1 MKIGLLV
8 PGGVDR
14 SGEVR
19 VVPALLA
26 LISRLSAGHEV
37 HVFALHQE
45 ETPDEWDLL
54 GARVHNI
61 GTHDTRRRALGA
73 IRAEHRAGRL
83 QVIQSIWSG
92 TPGLLAT
99 LAGRLLG
106 IPAFVHVAGGE
117 LVALPD
123 IAYGGRLAWKG
134 RLREAVVLRAA
145 TCVTAASGA
154 MTEALARLGIAAR
167 RLPLGADLQIWPP
180 RAPVGRDVNRPA
192 RLIHVASLNRI
203 KDQETLLRA
212 LTLLLDAGIEFELD
226 VVGEDT
232 LGGEV
237 QSLTRRLGL
246 ETRVRFHGFLTQRQL
261 RPLMSEADILLVSS
275 RHEAGPLVVLE
286 AAACGVPTV
295 GTAVGHIAE
304 WAPAAAVSVA
314 IKDPQ
319 ALAQATARLLA
330 DESLRLRVAREA
342 WNRALQEDADF
353 TARAFQSMYRD
364 FVL

>member
-19 VVPALLA
+19 VVPALLS
-26 LISRLSAGHEV
+26 LVSRLSAEHEV

-45 ETPDEWDLL
+45 ETPAEWNLL

-61 GTHDTRRRALGA
+61 GAHDTRRRALRA
-73 IRAEHRAGRL
+73 IRAEHRLGRF

-99 LAGRLLG
+99 LAGRLMG
-106 IPAFVHVAGGE
+106 VPAFVHVAGGE

-123 IAYGGRLAWKG
+123 IAYGGRLAWRG
-134 RLREAVVLRAA
+134 RLREAVVLRTA
-145 TCVTAASGA
+145 TCVTAASDA
-154 MTEALARLGIAAR
+154 MTESLGWLGIAAR
-167 RLPLGADLQIWPP
+167 RLPLGADLEIWTPRPP
-180 RAPVGRDVNRPA
+180 AGRNLNRPA
-192 RLIHVASLNRI
+192 RLIHVASLNRV
-203 KDQETLLRA
+203 KDQGMLLHA
-212 LTLLLDAGIEFELD
+212 MKLLLDAGMEFALD

-237 QSLTRRLGL
+237 QSLARRCGL
-246 ETRVRFHGFLTQRQL
+246 ERRVRFHGFLTQRQL
-261 RPLMSEADILLVSS
+261 RPIMTEADILLVSS
-275 RHEAGPLVVLE
+275 RHEAGPVVVLE

-304 WAPAAAVSVA
+304 WAPQAAVSVPIGDA
-314 IKDPQ
+314 Q
-319 ALAQATARLLA
+319 ALAQATASLLA
-330 DESLRLRVAREA
+330 DESLRLRVAHEA
-342 WNRALQEDADF
+342 WSRALQEDAEF

-364 FVL
+364 FVF